1 MLNAL
6 QVTEDDQAWQAPGRW
21 RALSAGHFGQALY
34 CQVMGASL
42 HQSRDEEGALGR
54 LGRFP
59 DVSSRRMRDKASA
72 MVRSGID
79 PIDDRERQRAGTSA
93 SRPSFDECA
102 KKFIEA
108 HEPSWRNAKHRQ
120 QWDHTLR
127 DYASPVFGAMPVE
140 VITTEH
146 VLEALKPLWIKKP
159 ETASRVRQR
168 IERVMDFAKV
178 HGYRQ
183 GENPARWRGHLD
195 NLLPAPTKIAKVKHF
210 AAMSYDDVPIFVARL
225 RERSDISSAAL
236 QFTILTAVQ
245 AKR

>member
-1 MLNAL
+1 
-6 QVTEDDQAWQAPGRW
+6 
-21 RALSAGHFGQALY
+21 
-34 CQVMGASL
+34 
-42 HQSRDEEGALGR
+42 
-54 LGRFP
+54 
-59 DVSSRRMRDKASA
+59 MRDKASA

-127 DYASPVFGAMPVE
+127 DYASPVLGAMLVE

-195 NLLPAPTKIAKVKHF
+195 NLLPAPTRIAKVKHF
-210 AAMSYDDVPIFVARL
+210 AAMSYDVGAFTQTRHENRNVHFVSRFA
-225 RERSDISSAAL
+225 
-236 QFTILTAVQ
+236 LTA
-245 AKR
+245 ARSGETLGALWSEIDLA